1 MSTASAP
8 SRFWGV
14 VALALNS
21 ALQPAGQICGGTDS
35 PALRLSPPF
44 QIANALSLIYHSVRL
59 SFAIGLPFR
68 IALGVVADQVG
79 LYPEPERQ
87 PFFRVLVFVFGALPT
102 LIKAL
107 AIRGDRVSYCLVLG
121 FFVPFV
127 VLELIERL
135 AVRPTMARLAEARMM
150 PAEKK
155 EAVDVFRL
163 MLATFA
169 LVIHIEFC
177 LEIVNL
183 ALMKSIFGAE
193 PVYMSS
199 FMLRF
204 SSLIATVVFS
214 LLKLYEST
222 PKDDLSVLV
231 LFLLSMSSFSLL
243 YTTFSDIIQ
252 TWGRWSEVATTN
264 LAIAVATTGT
274 FAHVFL
280 YLRFTSTTLRQ
291 LVSGENRH
299 WQKFL
304 EQWVAL
310 WTVTCI
316 FLYYGY
322 LYDASGTYK
331 PAWTEWLP

>member
-8 SRFWGV
+8 NRFWGV

-21 ALQPAGQICGGTDS
+21 VLQPAGQICGGTDS

-68 IALGVVADQVG
+68 IALGVVAERAR

-87 PFFRVLVFVFGALPT
+87 PLFRALVFVFGALPT

-107 AIRGDRVSYCLVLG
+107 AIRGDRVTYWLVLG

-127 VLELIERL
+127 VRELIERL
-135 AVRPTMARLAEARMM
+135 AVPPTMPRLAEASRM
-150 PAEKK
+150 PAEKRL
-155 EAVDVFRL
+155 AVDLFRL
-163 MLATFA
+163 MVALLALA
-169 LVIHIEFC
+169 IHINLC
-177 LEIVNL
+177 LETLNL
-183 ALMKSIFGAE
+183 ALMKSIFEAK
-193 PVYMSS
+193 PFKMNS
-199 FMLRF
+199 FINKF
-204 SSLIATVVFS
+204 SSLVATVAS
-214 LLKLYEST
+214 SPLKLYELA
-222 PKDDLSVLV
+222 PKDKRSAQVA
-231 LFLLSMSSFSLL
+231 LLLGIGSFILL
-243 YTTFSDIIQ
+243 YTTFLETIHI
-252 TWGRWSEVATTN
+252 WGRWSEIATTV

-274 FAHVFL
+274 LAHLFI

-291 LVSGENRH
+291 LFSGENRH
-299 WQKFL
+299 KQKFM